1 MNSRQGQNKHRSGG
15 ATDIVVVALC
25 ALVLFSLIPV
35 AILQMRERVHQQH
48 QADAM
53 HQIGRGL
60 QTYHQI
66 WERFPRGGVRIRPKP
81 PQQSAEKN

>member
-1 MNSRQGQNKHRSGG
+1 MHSHLGQHHPRRGG
-15 ATDIVVVALC
+15 ATDIAVVALC

-35 AILQMRERVHQQH
+35 AILHMREQVHQQH
-48 QADAM
+48 QAEAM